1 MKSPD
6 RAPYRAC
13 ICSRVLVSTDDD
25 LALAPSHTAPME
37 LDTHPELIEQVN
49 AGRYATFK
57 AVHRN
62 PVPVIVAVHGVVL
75 GGGIG
80 ITGAAEIVPLAAR
93 KLLFDKE
100 GKAGGHQDVI
110 AERDE
115 CNRASTTRTIWL
127 PSSRSAKRASGCSRA
142 NSSPR
147 ATPRSSLTA
156 RRRCC

>member
-25 LALAPSHTAPME
+25 LALAPSHAAPME

-49 AGRYATFK
+49 AGHYATFK

-75 GGGIG
+75 GGGIVLP
-80 ITGAAEIVPLAAR
+80 VPLKSCR
-93 KLLFDKE
+93 W
-100 GKAGGHQDVI
+100 Q
-110 AERDE
+110 
-115 CNRASTTRTIWL
+115 
-127 PSSRSAKRASGCSRA
+127 RA
-142 NSSPR
+142 NCC
-147 ATPRSSLTA
+147 LTKKA
-156 RRRCC
+156 RQAAIKT